1 MKKLSIILIIALN
14 GFIFLETFS
23 QPQKAIH
30 PMTGQG
36 ARGISYGNL
45 YWDNP
50 SDISYNEVYLS
61 SDSSLVY
68 NLDPS
73 VKVQSGFPATVF
85 DSVSIAELLSPGKK
99 YYWRVVE
106 FDSTGNNPGDVWFF
120 RSYALNGYIEEYF
133 PNLNDWEVLGP
144 NGINNWKISNTSFA
158 GTQPPELKFD
168 NIPASNGISRIIHK
182 TVLAT
187 DVYSGIRFNYYF
199 DGASGSTIGCA
210 YTNDDGI
217 TWTKLW
223 ETSPSGNISGMANFP
238 LPNETYLQIGFY
250 FEGNTNNLNGWYI
263 DDVRLMLPLG
273 GPLPP
278 KRVKAKADTSA
289 LRVNLSWDAGSSPS
303 PCNYRIERKE
313 GIPISTNNYS
323 LLTDVPFNTLSYLD
337 TSIQLKKNYTYRIQI
352 IYGPPGMGS
361 NWSNEATAYVP
372 SVVPVELKNFS
383 AGIKNNNVR
392 LNWMTA
398 SETNN
403 KGFEVERSIKNSNL
417 KIKNF
422 ETIGFVNGNGTST
435 QLNTYSFNDE
445 NVSAGKYIYRL
456 KQIDFDGSFEY
467 STEIEVEIALPV
479 EFALYQNYPN
489 PFNPTTIIKYSI
501 PSLALWER
509 VSEGRVRVFLKVYD
523 ILGNEVTTLVN
534 EEKQPGEYEVEF
546 DGSKLSSGVYFY
558 QLKTGSFIQTNKMIL
573 MR

>member
-1 MKKLSIILIIALN
+1 MKKLSIILIIAFN

-61 SDSSLVY
+61 SDSSLVN

-106 FDSTGNNPGDVWFF
+106 FDSVGSNPGDVWFF
-120 RSYALNGYIEEYF
+120 RSYALDAYIQEYF
-133 PNLNDWEVLGP
+133 SNLNDWEILGP
-144 NGINNWKISNTSFA
+144 NGTNNWKISNTSVA
-158 GTQPPELKFD
+158 GAQPPELKFD
-168 NIPASNGISRIIHK
+168 NTPASNGISRIIYK
-182 TVLAT
+182 SVLAT
-187 DVYSGIRFNYYF
+187 PGSGIRFNYYF
-199 DGASGSTIGCA
+199 DGDSGSTIGCV
-210 YTNDDGI
+210 YTTDDGI
-217 TWTKLW
+217 TWTKFW
-223 ETSPSGNISGMANFP
+223 ETSPSGNISGMANLR
-238 LPNETYLQIGFY
+238 LPNETYIQIGFY

-263 DDVRLMLPLG
+263 DDVKMDLPLG

-278 KRVKAKADTSA
+278 KTVKAKADTSA
-289 LRVNLSWDAGSSPS
+289 LRVNLSWDTGSSPS
-303 PCNYRIERKE
+303 PSNYRIERKE
-313 GIPISTNNYS
+313 GIPISANNYS

-337 TSIQLKKNYTYRIQI
+337 TSIQLNKIYTYRIRI
-352 IYGPPGMGS
+352 IYGPGMGS

-372 SVVPVELKNFS
+372 SVVPVELINFS

-398 SETNN
+398 SENNN

-435 QLNTYSFNDE
+435 ELNTYSFNDE

-456 KQIDFDGSFEY
+456 KQIDFDGSYEY
-467 STEIEVEIALPV
+467 SNEIEVEIALPV

-489 PFNPTTIIKYSI
+489 PFNPSTTIKYALPTDLKVTLEVYNIVGQKVTTIINNESKE
-501 PSLALWER
+501 AGFHEVNFNG
-509 VSEGRVRVFLKVYD
+509 VS
-523 ILGNEVTTLVN
+523 
-534 EEKQPGEYEVEF
+534 
-546 DGSKLSSGVYFY
+546 LSSGIYFY
-558 QLKTGSFIQTNKMIL
+558 KLTTENFSSTKKFVL
-573 MR
+573 LR